1 MKGQFLS
8 HEFLLTH
15 DRSSGNITRQHGTR
29 HLTSVGQSRA
39 ISLRFISWALR
50 VASDVLHRWFADL
63 MRCCLTYL
71 TTWMAVMVCSLPA
84 QPPMQRVEVRIAPTL
99 QALLQDED
107 TDHDKRITIDDPH
120 ITGTER
126 GDKRFWITSTDN
138 SRYEVSGTYYL
149 SNLLQELKLAEDEGN
164 KISLLKPER
173 IFEPPADR
181 ISRMIREVYW
191 DGLTRR
197 VDETGLM
204 KIVEDEKTTTAGGFS
219 YVYVPANDKLAF
231 DYFTDVAKRHPQE
244 RLNVVRLP
252 KNVSGEYVRQLD
264 GRHGILSLGLH
275 KAENGQIQ
283 GIPFVVP
290 GGRFNEM
297 YGWDSY
303 FITLG
308 LLDDGK
314 IELAKSMVD
323 NLVYEITHYGKI
335 LNANRTYYLTRSQPP
350 FLTSMIRAVYERLPR
365 NDPTKNWLKSAISAA
380 IEEYRNVW
388 MSKEH
393 LTKTGLSR
401 YFDSGSGQPPEV
413 EPGHFDPI
421 YREYASRYKMEV
433 KEFEAA
439 YRSGKIKVPELDEYF
454 VHDRAMRESGH
465 DTSYR
470 LIGRCANLT
479 TVDLNSLLYK
489 IEMDI
494 ATLLEN
500 EFGGE
505 LSLNGRQEKSL
516 EWKRSAQQRK
526 ELVNRYCWNEE
537 RGMFFD
543 YDIVKGEQTLYESA
557 TSFYPMWAGLATEQQ
572 AKALIKYALPKLELS
587 GGVVSTT
594 EASRGPIT
602 ADRPQR
608 QWDYPYGWAPHQ
620 IIVWQAM
627 RNCNH
632 PEIARRLICRWLYT
646 ITSNAANYN
655 GTVPEKFNVVTRSHQ
670 VFAEYGNV
678 GTKFA
683 YITREGFGWT
693 NASFQIGL
701 RQLPSN
707 LREHLDRLIPPE
719 WIFEQ

>member
-1 MKGQFLS
+1 MIG
-8 HEFLLTH
+8 EFLPHEILVTS
-15 DRSSGNITRQHGTR
+15 DRSSGNITQQHDNRGLAT
-29 HLTSVGQSRA
+29 VGQCRA
-39 ISLRFISWALR
+39 VSLCFSSWALR
-50 VASDVLHRWFADL
+50 VASDVLGRWFLDL
-63 MRCCLTYL
+63 TRCCLTCL
-71 TTWMAVMVCSLPA
+71 TTLTALMVCSLQA
-84 QPPMQRVEVRIAPTL
+84 QPPLQGVEVRIRPTL

-107 TDHDKRITIDDPH
+107 TDHDKRITIDDPR
-120 ITGTER
+120 IPGTER
-126 GDKRFWITSTDN
+126 GDKRFWIIGTD
-138 SRYEVSGTYYL
+138 SSKYEVSGTYYL
-149 SNLLQELKLAEDEGN
+149 SNLLQELKLAEDEG
-164 KISLLKPER
+164 KEISLLKPER

-181 ISRMIREVYW
+181 ISRMIRELYW

-204 KIVEDEKTTTAGGFS
+204 KIVEDEKTTTVGGVN
-219 YVYVPANDKLAF
+219 YVYVPANDKLAL

-252 KNVSGEYVRQLD
+252 KIVSGEYVRRLD
-264 GRHGILSLGLH
+264 GHHGILSLGLY

-308 LLDDGK
+308 LLEDGK

-365 NDPTKNWLKSAISAA
+365 NESTKKWLKNATDAA

-388 MSKEH
+388 MNKEH

-413 EPGHFDPI
+413 EPGHFDFI
-421 YREYASRYKMEV
+421 YRKYASRYKMDV

-470 LIGRCANLT
+470 LIGRCANLV

-489 IEMDI
+489 IEVDI

-505 LSLNGRQEKSL
+505 LSLNGRQEKSS
-516 EWKRSAQQRK
+516 EWKRSAERRK
-526 ELVNRYCWNEE
+526 ELMNRYCWNEE
-537 RGMFFD
+537 QGMFFD
-543 YDIVKGEQTLYESA
+543 YDFVKGEQSLYESA
-557 TSFYPMWAGLATEQQ
+557 TSFYPMWAGLATEHQ
-572 AKALIKYALPKLELS
+572 ANALIKHALPKLELP
-587 GGVVSTT
+587 GGIVSTT

-602 ADRPQR
+602 ADRPQP

-627 RNCNH
+627 RNYNH
-632 PEIARRLICRWLYT
+632 PEIARRLIYRWLYT
-646 ITSNAANYN
+646 IASNAANYN
-655 GTVPEKFNVVTRSHQ
+655 GTVPEKFDVVTRSHQ

-707 LREHLDRLIPPE
+707 LRENLNRLIPPE
-719 WIFEQ
+719 WIFER